1 MKDEP
6 GSCSFSLVQYSKPK
20 VICLEIGTSQGI
32 SPVKETLDKSSSP
45 RLSEKRLHILKLLPV
60 SNQFRGWDNSK
71 HHPSTKRYFPIY
83 VFIQNNFLI

>member
-32 SPVKETLDKSSSP
+32 SPVKETLDKFSSP

-60 SNQFRGWDNSK
+60 SNQFRG
-71 HHPSTKRYFPIY
+71 
-83 VFIQNNFLI
+83 